1 MEVGAGRDGPPGG
14 LPASLAVRRLA
25 LLSCCPLVVQLDYPP
40 VVVSPL
46 WVEESI
52 KAGRRLVERK
62 YLVGCPQG
70 VDSCAQA
77 DSRCAAELVQA

>member
-1 MEVGAGRDGPPGG
+1 MLHA
-14 LPASLAVRRLA
+14 RL
-25 LLSCCPLVVQLDYPP
+25 QMDYPP

-62 YLVGCPQG
+62 FLVRQPGRGCSFSTVQCAAPCTQPC
-70 VDSCAQA
+70 CAQP
-77 DSRCAAELVQA
+77 

>member
-1 MEVGAGRDGPPGG
+1 M
-14 LPASLAVRRLA
+14 
-25 LLSCCPLVVQLDYPP
+25 DYPP

-62 YLVGCPQG
+62 YLV
-70 VDSCAQA
+70 SCFVF
-77 DSRCAAELVQA
+77 L

>member
-1 MEVGAGRDGPPGG
+1 M
-14 LPASLAVRRLA
+14 
-25 LLSCCPLVVQLDYPP
+25 DYPP

-62 YLVGCPQG
+62 YLV
-70 VDSCAQA
+70 SC
-77 DSRCAAELVQA
+77 LVFL